1 MPAQHTN
8 NIIQKYQTTLIL
20 FVMFFGGCL
29 RLYQMD
35 RALGGGDENHML
47 LYFGYTHLQ
56 YIATTYF
63 DASNHIFHTMLVNL
77 MSRWF
82 GEENAMAIRMP
93 TFLFGLAT
101 LWMTYKVA
109 WKIFISKKI
118 ALLALLIAAVNR
130 VLIDSSIKNDYNS
143 PLRFAKKSRNPAKGR
158 AIVG

>member
-8 NIIQKYQTTLIL
+8 NTTQKYQTTLIL

-77 MSRWF
+77 MGRWF
-82 GEENAMAIRMP
+82 GEKNAMAIRMP
-93 TFLFGLAT
+93 TFIFGLVT

-109 WKIFISKKI
+109 WEIFISKKI
-118 ALLALLIAAVNR
+118 ALLALLIATVNP

-143 PLRFAKKSRNPAKGR
+143 PLRFAKKSRNPAKGGT
-158 AIVG
+158 IV

>member
-1 MPAQHTN
+1 
-8 NIIQKYQTTLIL
+8 
-20 FVMFFGGCL
+20 
-29 RLYQMD
+29 MD

-82 GEENAMAIRMP
+82 GEENAVAIRMP

-101 LWMTYKVA
+101 LWMTYEELNPESYLV
-109 WKIFISKKI
+109 SQGMS
-118 ALLALLIAAVNR
+118 VVSHP

-143 PLRFAKKSRNPAKGR
+143 PLRFAKKSRNPVKGGT
-158 AIVG
+158 IEGQKNIQNFLYPDNHINIYT